1 MNLQQLSS
9 LKESIELLQIQAN
22 EIKEQLLVD
31 YSDATEGSDADFH
44 LDSAVNNA
52 EYLVK
57 QLGRSL
63 DTCKTIQAAY
73 NSSKPQN
80 A

>member
-31 YSDATEGSDADFH
+31 YSDTTEGSEADFH
-44 LDSAVNNA
+44 LDSAVNDA

-63 DTCKTIQAAY
+63 DACTTIQAAY
-73 NSSKPQN
+73 NSALSEV
-80 A
+80 